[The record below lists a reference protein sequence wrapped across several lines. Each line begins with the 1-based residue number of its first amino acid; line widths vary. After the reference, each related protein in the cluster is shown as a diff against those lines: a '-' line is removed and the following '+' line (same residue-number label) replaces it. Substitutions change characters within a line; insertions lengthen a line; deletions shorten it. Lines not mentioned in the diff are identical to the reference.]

1 MEVCLPIENFTMRRP
16 PQWSIPTFYLGIP
29 GTPCLSSTFGPG
41 FLGLSGRSSSHSIRS
56 IKASSPMGLPIRSC
70 FLKSTISIPC
80 FSHCNQVNMVRH
92 KTIDP
97 DLYPVLCTPLRHQ
110 LQVRL
115 VLPIIKKRLLA
126 PVAPPSNMLRNFRRH
141 HFCNPCHLKNG
152 HSNIIG
158 IVNNSVGCSLNS
170 KKEPRVPLVSTL
182 RSEEHLSM
190 LTFYA
195 FRM

>member
-1 MEVCLPIENFTMRRP
+1 MGGTAFEGPQAKPARIAEAVENLRIFGICP
-16 PQWSIPTFYLGIP
+16 GIP
-29 GTPCLSSTFGPG
+29 GEFWGEFGELENSGILGKPYLSSTFGPG

-70 FLKSTISIPC
+70 LLKSTISIPC

-115 VLPIIKKRLLA
+115 VLPIIKNVCWRRL
-126 PVAPPSNMLRNFRRH
+126 PRRVT
-141 HFCNPCHLKNG
+141 CC
-152 HSNIIG
+152 G
-158 IVNNSVGCSLNS
+158 ISGA
-170 KKEPRVPLVSTL
+170 T
-182 RSEEHLSM
+182 
-190 LTFYA
+190 TFA
-195 FRM
+195 IRAI